1 VGSGG
6 EETVR
11 QSSDANRD
19 GVDQDG
25 RPEGLAG
32 PAAEEVLERTPWQ
45 RRPRGALELCAAGV
59 ELGFRV
65 WNGGV
70 LRAGDVLVPSDADVL
85 CDLLSTLET
94 MYEGPRLPK
103 GVSLRFDVADDA
115 VVCIDFTGKTDNADS
130 CMTFYICDAYVPYTI
145 ARRPHAS
152 PPANVSSVARDA
164 IEGLLHYLFRKPSFL
179 GSRQNLWVENAG
191 ETAPQVPPGPFLGL
205 LSPHGRADGHAP
217 QTSAQNEAGYREP
230 ARWRIGLVSRDE
242 ADPEAPRSF
251 RSHPRI
257 LLRRPFWEGQFETVE
272 RALRGLDGIV
282 LLPTGAGKSLA
293 YQLAALLRPGLCIV
307 IDPIISLIDD
317 QIDNLRF
324 FGIDRCAAVPQSIP
338 KEHLERRE
346 VGEVHVEVAVL
357 VRAVKHNGITSWR
370 PGRLRSGHAV
380 AERIKVSRINDAIA
394 VQVPGEQSR

>member
-1 VGSGG
+1 MFIDRCLRLTLLNVAFTVTSLGSVARSGVQGRQVQRRWPQGRIGVGSGG

-179 GSRQNLWVENAG
+179 GLFGRICGSKRGGTGSAG
-191 ETAPQVPPGPFLGL
+191 SPGPLPGASFP
-205 LSPHGRADGHAP
+205 SRPRGRTCAP
-217 QTSAQNEAGYREP
+217 NQ
-230 ARWRIGLVSRDE
+230 
-242 ADPEAPRSF
+242 
-251 RSHPRI
+251 
-257 LLRRPFWEGQFETVE
+257 
-272 RALRGLDGIV
+272 RA
-282 LLPTGAGKSLA
+282 K
-293 YQLAALLRPGLCIV
+293 
-307 IDPIISLIDD
+307 
-317 QIDNLRF
+317 
-324 FGIDRCAAVPQSIP
+324 
-338 KEHLERRE
+338 
-346 VGEVHVEVAVL
+346 
-357 VRAVKHNGITSWR
+357 
-370 PGRLRSGHAV
+370 
-380 AERIKVSRINDAIA
+380 
-394 VQVPGEQSR
+394 